1 MLLELKKRPSWI
13 LWHKHFGHVNYQRI
27 QSMVASGLIPLLSM
41 SVTQESHG
49 CVTFQ
54 LSKNAKLPFSIS
66 QTRCTT
72 PFHMIHT
79 DVWGPAPVASNS
91 GSFDFV
97 TFSDDYSRVTWVF
110 ISKRK
115 SDVFETFLF
124 FHHKVKFLA
133 DGSVERY
140 KARLLATG

>member
-1 MLLELKKRPSWI
+1 MA
-13 LWHKHFGHVNYQRI
+13 
-27 QSMVASGLIPLLSM
+27 ASCLIPLSSM

-66 QTRCTT
+66 QNSCMT
-72 PFHMIHT
+72 PFHIIHIY
-79 DVWGPAPVASNS
+79 VWGPTPVAFDS

-115 SDVFETFLF
+115 SDVFSTFQF
-124 FHHKVKFLA
+124 FHHKVKYLA

-140 KARLLATG
+140 KERLLSTG